1 MTEQAGRS
9 KQSKQSAG
17 RTADRQA
24 EHDAERDTDRNS
36 TDRNS
41 TGQNKEQHAGRDA
54 EADLESKNG
63 RQVDDGTQR
72 DANQK
77 DQSEVEPTMELE
89 AAKSKAEENW
99 ERYLRAAAEVENI
112 RKRSARDVEHARK
125 FALENFARDLL
136 DVRDSLEMG
145 LEAAESADANAIA
158 EGSAATLRLLAT
170 TFERYGVAVVD
181 PEGEPFDPE
190 LHEAMSMVPAP
201 DTEPGSVV
209 NVIQKGY
216 TLNGRLLR
224 PARVIVAAEPPA
236 PEGEQAS

>member
-1 MTEQAGRS
+1 MTEQAERS
-9 KQSKQSAG
+9 KQSGGQV
-17 RTADRQA
+17 ADQKA
-24 EHDAERDTDRNS
+24 EDDAECDADQKDTDQKH
-36 TDRNS
+36 D
-41 TGQNKEQHAGRDA
+41 QAVGRDA
-54 EADLESKNG
+54 KGDLEPKNG
-63 RQVDDGTQR
+63 RQAEDSAQR
-72 DANQK
+72 DADQK
-77 DQSEVEPTMELE
+77 DQSEVENTMELE

-112 RKRSARDVEHARK
+112 RKRSARDVEQARK

-224 PARVIVAAEPPA
+224 PARVIVAAEPPG
-236 PEGEQAS
+236 PEGDQTS

>member
-9 KQSKQSAG
+9 KQATG

-36 TDRNS
+36 TE
-41 TGQNKEQHAGRDA
+41 QNTEQHAGRDA

-63 RQVDDGTQR
+63 RKVDDGAQR

-77 DQSEVEPTMELE
+77 DESEVEATMELE

-112 RKRSARDVEHARK
+112 RKRSVRDVEHARK

>member
-1 MTEQAGRS
+1 MTEQAG
-9 KQSKQSAG
+9 QSKPSAG
-17 RTADRQA
+17 RAADRQT
-24 EHDAERDTDRNS
+24 EHDAERGT
-36 TDRNS
+36 
-41 TGQNKEQHAGRDA
+41 EQKNEQKADRDA
-54 EADLESKNG
+54 KGDPEPKNG
-63 RQVDDGTQR
+63 RQVDDGAQR
-72 DANQK
+72 DAEQT
-77 DQSEVEPTMELE
+77 DQRGVEPAVELE
-89 AAKSKAEENW
+89 AAKAKAEENW

-112 RKRSARDVEHARK
+112 RKRSARDVEQARK
-125 FALENFARDLL
+125 FALEGFARDLL

-158 EGSAATLRLLAT
+158 EGSAATLRLLAA

-190 LHEAMSMVPAP
+190 LHEAMSMMPAP
-201 DTEPGSVV
+201 DAEPGSVV

>member
-36 TDRNS
+36 TD
-41 TGQNKEQHAGRDA
+41 QNKEQHAGRDA

-63 RQVDDGTQR
+63 RQVDDGAQR

-201 DTEPGSVV
+201 DSEPGSVV

-236 PEGEQAS
+236 ADGEQAS

>member
-1 MTEQAGRS
+1 MTEQAERS
-9 KQSKQSAG
+9 KQSGGQV
-17 RTADRQA
+17 ADQKA
-24 EHDAERDTDRNS
+24 EDDAECDAKQKDTDQKH
-36 TDRNS
+36 D
-41 TGQNKEQHAGRDA
+41 QAVGRDA
-54 EADLESKNG
+54 KGDLKGDLEPKNG

-72 DANQK
+72 DGDQK
-77 DQSEVEPTMELE
+77 DQSEVEATVELE

-125 FALENFARDLL
+125 FALESFARDLL

-170 TFERYGVAVVD
+170 TFERYGIVVVD

-201 DTEPGSVV
+201 DAEPGSVV

-236 PEGEQAS
+236 PEGEQGS

>member
-1 MTEQAGRS
+1 MTEQAE
-9 KQSKQSAG
+9 QSKQWG
-17 RTADRQA
+17 GQVADQKT
-24 EHDAERDTDRNS
+24 ENDAECDVNQKDT
-36 TDRNS
+36 
-41 TGQNKEQHAGRDA
+41 EQKSDQAAGRDA
-54 EADLESKNG
+54 AGDLEPNNG
-63 RQVDDGTQR
+63 GQAEDGAQR
-72 DANQK
+72 DADQK
-77 DQSEVEPTMELE
+77 DQSEVETTMELE

-224 PARVIVAAEPPA
+224 PARVIVAAEPAA